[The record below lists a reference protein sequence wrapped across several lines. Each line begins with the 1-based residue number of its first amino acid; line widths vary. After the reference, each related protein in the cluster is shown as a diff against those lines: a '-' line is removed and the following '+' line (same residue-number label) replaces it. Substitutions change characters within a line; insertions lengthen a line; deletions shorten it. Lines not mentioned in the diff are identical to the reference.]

1 MSNDTPT
8 FPNWFEGQQYLFER
22 NLTRLKDKPNLRFLQ
37 IGAYT
42 GDASVWLCE
51 NILTDKTSS
60 LIDVDTWAGSDERE
74 HNSINFESVLEYYE
88 ERIAPYKKVIRLK
101 MTSDEYFGGDNQ
113 GEFDFIYI
121 DGDHTLS
128 QVSRD
133 AEAAWLL
140 LKSQGIIAFDDYEW
154 GKDMPEYLTPK
165 PAIDTFLA
173 KHAGEYDL
181 LTQEYQVWV
190 QKK

>member
-113 GEFDFIYI
+113 REFDFIYI

-140 LKSQGIIAFDDYEW
+140 LKSQGIIAFDDYGW
-154 GKDMPEYLTPK
+154 GKDMPEHLTPK

-173 KHAGEYDL
+173 KYAGEYDL

>member
-8 FPNWFEGQQYLFER
+8 FPNWFVGQQYLFER
-22 NLTRLKDKPNLRFLQ
+22 NLTRLKGKPNLRFLQ

-42 GDASVWLCE
+42 GDASAWLLE
-51 NILTDKTSS
+51 NILTDPTSI
-60 LIDVDTWAGSDERE
+60 LVDVDTWEGSGELE
-74 HNSINFESVLEYYE
+74 HKSISFSKVYEFYKQRMEPYANVRSVRNNSDNFFQNN
-88 ERIAPYKKVIRLK
+88 K
-101 MTSDEYFGGDNQ
+101 TDW
-113 GEFDFIYI
+113 DFIYV
-121 DGDHTLS
+121 DGDHTS
-128 QVSRD
+128 GQVARD

-140 LKSQGIIAFDDYEW
+140 LKSQGIIAFDDYGW
-154 GKDMPEYLTPK
+154 GKDMPEHLTPK

-173 KHAGEYDL
+173 KYAGEYDL